1 MIESKTGKRNLDGRR
16 STDTKINN
24 KIDAVIMDLNDC
36 RKNIHSILD
45 GVSNRINVISDDL
58 ASHKN
63 DVSKLSGDLQNV
75 VKSLTSIHDILVA
88 WNNTQ
93 GFINVMKFLSG
104 SAKIMAPILFIG
116 AAVAAA
122 ATYAYHKVW
131 P

>member
-1 MIESKTGKRNLDGRR
+1 MTESIGRR
-16 STDTKINN
+16 ATDTKINQ
-24 KIDAVIMDLNDC
+24 KIDAVIIDLNDC
-36 RKNIHSILD
+36 RRGVHNILD
-45 GVSNRINVISDDL
+45 GMSGRIDIISKDL

-63 DVSKLSGDLQNV
+63 DVAELSSELQNV

-104 SAKIMAPILFIG
+104 SAKVIAPILFIG
-116 AAVAAA
+116 AAIVAAT
-122 ATYAYHKVW
+122 TYLYHKVW